1 MMEQLVLNVDENNI
15 DIRLDKFIKDNTD
28 NLSREYIQKLIDE
41 GYVLVNGKEVTKCS
55 YKIALNDEI
64 IVTFKETEDLNVE
77 PQDIPLDIV
86 YEDKDVIVINKPQGM
101 VVHPAPGNYKNTLV
115 NALLYHC
122 KDLSSINGVKRPG
135 IVHRIDK
142 DTSGLLMVAK
152 NDYAHN
158 FLAEQLKD
166 KTASRTYVALVHG
179 IVHVKKGIINA
190 PIGRDPKSRV
200 KMAVVK
206 NGKEAIT
213 EFTVLKYY
221 KDFTLI
227 ECKLKTGR
235 THQIRVH
242 MDYIGYPLVGDPL
255 YGRRKLKYGNKQY
268 LHAKELSFIHPT
280 TKERV
285 TFTTELPEYF
295 TKFLNELEKKN

>member
-1 MMEQLVLNVDENNI
+1 MEQLVLKVSEEFVG
-15 DIRLDKFIKDNTD
+15 IRLDKFVTD
-28 NLSREYIQKLIDE
+28 NANDLSRVYVQELIDE
-41 GYVLVNGKEVTKCS
+41 GYVLVNGKTSKSS
-55 YKIALNDEI
+55 YKTCLDDEI
-64 IVTFKETEDLNVE
+64 IVSFKEAEELDVL

-86 YEDKDVIVINKPQGM
+86 YEDKDVIVVNKDRGM
-101 VVHPAPGNYKNTLV
+101 VVHPAPGNYKDTLV

-122 KDLSSINGVKRPG
+122 KDLSTINGVKRPG

-142 DTSGLLMVAK
+142 DTSGLIMVAK

-158 FLAEQLKD
+158 FLADQLKD
-166 KTASRTYVALVHG
+166 KTASRVYVALVHG
-179 IVHVKKGIINA
+179 TVHVNKGIINA

-200 KMAVVK
+200 KMAVV
-206 NGKEAIT
+206 NTGKEAVT

-242 MDYIGYPLVGDPL
+242 MSYIGYPLVGDPL
-255 YGRRKLKYGNKQY
+255 YGPKKLRYGDKQY
-268 LHAKELSFIHPT
+268 LHARELSFIHPSS
-280 TKERV
+280 KERV
-285 TFTTELPEYF
+285 TFTTEMPAYF
-295 TKFLNELEKKN
+295 KQFLEKIN

>member
-1 MMEQLVLNVDENNI
+1 MEQAKFKISEENVNT
-15 DIRLDKFIKDNTD
+15 RLDKFLKDYLGE
-28 NLSREYIQKLIDE
+28 LSRVYIQELIEE
-41 GYVLVNGKEVTKCS
+41 GYILVNDKKVKSS
-55 YKIALNDEI
+55 YKTILNDEI
-64 IVTFKETEDLNVE
+64 VVNLKEVEELNVE
-77 PQDIPLDIV
+77 AQDIPLDIV

-101 VVHPAPGNYKNTLV
+101 VVHPASGVYKDTLV

-135 IVHRIDK
+135 IVHRLDK
-142 DTSGLLMVAK
+142 DTSGLIMVAK
-152 NDYAHN
+152 NDNAHN

-166 KTASRTYVALVHG
+166 KTASRVYVALVHG
-179 IVHVKKGIINA
+179 KVKVKKGIINA

-206 NGKEAIT
+206 DGKEAIT
-213 EFTVLKYY
+213 EFSVLKYY
-221 KDFTLI
+221 HDFTLI
-227 ECKLKTGR
+227 ECHLKTGR

-242 MDYIGYPLVGDPL
+242 MSYIGYPLVGDPL
-255 YGRRKLKYGNKQY
+255 YGPRKLKYGDKQY

-285 TFTTELPEYF
+285 TFKTDLPEYF
-295 TKFLNELEKKN
+295 QNFLNKIESNN

>member
-1 MMEQLVLNVDENNI
+1 MEKQVFRIDESNI
-15 DIRLDKFIKDNTD
+15 GIRLDKFIKDNTGD
-28 NLSREYIQKLIDE
+28 LSREYIQTLIEE
-41 GYVLVNGKEVTKCS
+41 GYVLVNDKESKSS
-55 YKIALNDEI
+55 YKTCINDVI
-64 IVTFKETEDLNVE
+64 IVNSKEDESLDVE

-101 VVHPAPGNYKNTLV
+101 VVHPAPGNYKDTLV

-122 KDLSSINGVKRPG
+122 KDLSTINGIKRPG
-135 IVHRIDK
+135 IVHRLDK
-142 DTSGLLMVAK
+142 DTSGLIMVAK
-152 NDYAHN
+152 NDKSHN

-166 KTASRTYVALVHG
+166 KTASRVYVALVHG
-179 IVHVKKGIINA
+179 LVHVKKGVINA

-206 NGKEAIT
+206 EGKDAIT
-213 EFTVLKYY
+213 EFSVLKYY

-242 MDYIGYPLVGDPL
+242 MSYIGYPLVGDPL
-255 YGRRKLKYGNKQY
+255 YGPKKLKYGDKQY
-268 LHAKELSFIHPT
+268 LHAKELSFIHPS
-280 TKERV
+280 TKEKV
-285 TFTTELPEYF
+285 AYYAEMPSYF
-295 TKFLNELEKKN
+295 KDFLERID

>member
-1 MMEQLVLNVDENNI
+1 MEQLVLNVDENNVN
-15 DIRLDKFIKDNTD
+15 IRLDKFIKDNTND
-28 NLSREYIQKLIDE
+28 LSREYIQKLIDE
-41 GYVLVNGKEVTKCS
+41 GYVLVNGKEITKCS

-64 IVTFKETEDLNVE
+64 IVSFKEVEDLNVE
-77 PQDIPLDIV
+77 PQNIPLDIV

-101 VVHPAPGNYKNTLV
+101 VVHPAPGNYKDTLV

-206 NGKEAIT
+206 DGKEAIT
-213 EFTVLKYY
+213 EFKVLKYY

-295 TKFLNELEKKN
+295 TKFLNELEKAN

>member
-1 MMEQLVLNVDENNI
+1 MEQLVLNVDENNI

-41 GYVLVNGKEVTKCS
+41 GYVLVNGKDVTKCS
-55 YKIALNDEI
+55 YKTALNDEI
-64 IVTFKETEDLNVE
+64 IVSFKETEDLNVE
-77 PQDIPLDIV
+77 PQNIPLDIV

-206 NGKEAIT
+206 DGKEAIT

-295 TKFLNELEKKN
+295 TKFLNELEKKD

>member
-1 MMEQLVLNVDENNI
+1 MEQLVLNVDENNI

>member
-1 MMEQLVLNVDENNI
+1 MEHLVLNVDENNVNV
-15 DIRLDKFIKDNTD
+15 RLDKFIKDNLSD
-28 NLSREYIQKLIDE
+28 LSREYVQKLIEE
-41 GYVLVNGKEVTKCS
+41 GYVTVNDKEITKSS
-55 YKIALNDEI
+55 YKTALNDEI
-64 IVTFKETEDLNVE
+64 IVSFKEVEDLNVE

-86 YEDKDVIVINKPQGM
+86 YEDSDVIIINKPQGM

-166 KTASRTYVALVHG
+166 KSAFRTYIALVHG

-190 PIGRDPKSRV
+190 PIGRDSKSRV

-206 NGKEAIT
+206 DGKEAIT

-221 KDFTLI
+221 KEFTLI

-285 TFTTELPEYF
+285 IFTTELPEYF
-295 TKFLNELEKKN
+295 KEFLNKLEKAN

>member
-1 MMEQLVLNVDENNI
+1 MEQLVFNVNEENVGV
-15 DIRLDKFIKDNTD
+15 RLDKYLKDNMED
-28 NLSREYIQKLIDE
+28 LSRVYIQELIDE
-41 GYVLVNGKEVTKCS
+41 GYVLVNGKENKSS
-55 YKIALNDEI
+55 YKTNLNDEI
-64 IVTFKETEDLNVE
+64 IVTLKEIENLNVE

-86 YEDKDVIVINKPQGM
+86 YEDKDVIVINKDRGM
-101 VVHPAPGNYKNTLV
+101 VVHPAPGNYKDTLV

-135 IVHRIDK
+135 IVHRLDK
-142 DTSGLLMVAK
+142 DTSGLIMVAK

-158 FLAEQLKD
+158 FLADQLKD
-166 KTASRTYVALVHG
+166 KTASRVYIALVHG
-179 IVHVKKGIINA
+179 NVHVNKGVINV

-200 KMAVVK
+200 KMAAVK
-206 NGKEAIT
+206 EGKDAIT
-213 EFTVLKYY
+213 EFSVLKYY

-227 ECKLKTGR
+227 ECRLKTGR

-242 MDYIGYPLVGDPL
+242 MSYIGYPLVGDPL
-255 YGRRKLKYGNKQY
+255 YGHKKLRYGDKQY

-285 TFTTELPEYF
+285 TFTTELPNYF
-295 TKFLNELEKKN
+295 TSFLEKLN

>member
-1 MMEQLVLNVDENNI
+1 MEQLVLNVDENNI

-122 KDLSSINGVKRPG
+122 KDLSAINGVKRPG

-166 KTASRTYVALVHG
+166 KTASRTYIALVHG

-295 TKFLNELEKKN
+295 TKFLNELEKKD